1 MKTETFIRAS
11 IILVAVAVTCFIL
24 VPVYGVRPIE
34 VVHVTNEVVTVATA
48 TPRPAPTASPTPEPA
63 GGAAGSGAAASEAP
77 APEASPAPAE
87 EPVLEEVLV
96 EKSVDLNQASLEELD
111 RLPGIG
117 PALGQRIIDYREQ
130 NNGFYDIEEIMEV
143 SGIGEAKFAEL
154 KDRITVDNEGDMT
167 NEDSGGR

>member
-63 GGAAGSGAAASEAP
+63 GGAAGSSAAASEAP

-143 SGIGEAKFAEL
+143 SGIGEKTFQKLEPY
-154 KDRITVDNEGDMT
+154 IYVG
-167 NEDSGGR
+167 

>member
-1 MKTETFIRAS
+1 M
-11 IILVAVAVTCFIL
+11 
-24 VPVYGVRPIE
+24 
-34 VVHVTNEVVTVATA
+34 
-48 TPRPAPTASPTPEPA
+48 ASPTPEPA
-63 GGAAGSGAAASEAP
+63 GGAAGSSAAASEAP

-96 EKSVDLNQASLEELD
+96 EKSVDINQASLEELD

-143 SGIGEAKFAEL
+143 SGIGEKTFQKLEPY
-154 KDRITVDNEGDMT
+154 IYVG
-167 NEDSGGR
+167 

>member
-48 TPRPAPTASPTPEPA
+48 TPRPAPTASPTPVPAA
-63 GGAAGSGAAASEAP
+63 GGVAEGSSTAASEEAP
-77 APEASPAPAE
+77 PEASPAPTE

-96 EKSVDLNQASLEELD
+96 EKSIDINQASLEELD

-130 NNGFYDIEEIMEV
+130 NSGFYDIEEIMEV
-143 SGIGEAKFAEL
+143 SGIGEKTFQKLEPY
-154 KDRITVDNEGDMT
+154 IYVG
-167 NEDSGGR
+167 

>member
-34 VVHVTNEVVTVATA
+34 VVHVTNEVVTIATA

-63 GGAAGSGAAASEAP
+63 GGAAGSSAAASEAP

-96 EKSVDLNQASLEELD
+96 EKSVDINQASLEELD

-143 SGIGEAKFAEL
+143 SGIGEKTFQKLEPY
-154 KDRITVDNEGDMT
+154 IYVG
-167 NEDSGGR
+167 

>member
-48 TPRPAPTASPTPEPA
+48 TPRPAPMASPTPEPA
-63 GGAAGSGAAASEAP
+63 GGAAEGSSAAASEAVP
-77 APEASPAPAE
+77 PEASPAPAE

-96 EKSVDLNQASLEELD
+96 EKSVDINQASLEELD

-130 NNGFYDIEEIMEV
+130 NSGFYDIEEIMEV
-143 SGIGEAKFAEL
+143 SGIGEKTFAKLEPY
-154 KDRITVDNEGDMT
+154 ITVE
-167 NEDSGGR
+167 

>member
-63 GGAAGSGAAASEAP
+63 GGAAGSSAAASEAP

-96 EKSVDLNQASLEELD
+96 EKSVDINQASLEELD

-130 NNGFYDIEEIMEV
+130 NSGFYDIEEIMEV
-143 SGIGEAKFAEL
+143 SGIGEKTFQKLEPY
-154 KDRITVDNEGDMT
+154 IYVG
-167 NEDSGGR
+167 

>member
-48 TPRPAPTASPTPEPA
+48 TPRPTATPGPTPEPA
-63 GGAAGSGAAASEAP
+63 GGAAGSSAAASEAP

-143 SGIGEAKFAEL
+143 SGIGEKTFQKLEPY
-154 KDRITVDNEGDMT
+154 IYVG
-167 NEDSGGR
+167 

>member
-34 VVHVTNEVVTVATA
+34 VVHVTNEVTAVATA
-48 TPRPAPTASPTPEPA
+48 APRPTATPSPTPMPA
-63 GGAAGSGAAASEAP
+63 GGAAEGSSAAASEAVP
-77 APEASPAPAE
+77 PEASPAPTE

-96 EKSVDLNQASLEELD
+96 EKSVDINQASLEELD

-143 SGIGEAKFAEL
+143 SGIGEKTFQKLEPY
-154 KDRITVDNEGDMT
+154 IYVG
-167 NEDSGGR
+167 

>member
-11 IILVAVAVTCFIL
+11 IILVAVAVSCFIL

-34 VVHVTNEVVTVATA
+34 VVHVTNEVVAVATA
-48 TPRPAPTASPTPEPA
+48 APRPAPTASPTPVPA
-63 GGAAGSGAAASEAP
+63 GGAAGSSAAASEAP
-77 APEASPAPAE
+77 APETSPAPAE

-96 EKSVDLNQASLEELD
+96 EKSIDINQASLEELD

-143 SGIGEAKFAEL
+143 SGIGEKTFQKLEPY
-154 KDRITVDNEGDMT
+154 IYVG
-167 NEDSGGR
+167 

>member
-63 GGAAGSGAAASEAP
+63 GGAAGSSAAASEAVP
-77 APEASPAPAE
+77 PEASPAPAE

-96 EKSVDLNQASLEELD
+96 EKSVDINQASLEELD

-143 SGIGEAKFAEL
+143 SGIGEKTFQKLEPY
-154 KDRITVDNEGDMT
+154 IYVG
-167 NEDSGGR
+167 

>member
-34 VVHVTNEVVTVATA
+34 LVHVTNEVVTVATA

-63 GGAAGSGAAASEAP
+63 GGAAGSSAAASEAP
-77 APEASPAPAE
+77 APEASPAPTE

-143 SGIGEAKFAEL
+143 SGIGEKTFQKLEPY
-154 KDRITVDNEGDMT
+154 IYVG
-167 NEDSGGR
+167 

>member
-63 GGAAGSGAAASEAP
+63 GGAAGSSAAASEAAP
-77 APEASPAPAE
+77 PEASPAPAE

-96 EKSVDLNQASLEELD
+96 EKSIDINQASLEELD

-143 SGIGEAKFAEL
+143 SGIGEKTFQKLEPY
-154 KDRITVDNEGDMT
+154 IYVG
-167 NEDSGGR
+167 

>member
-24 VPVYGVRPIE
+24 VPVYGVRPIQL
-34 VVHVTNEVVTVATA
+34 VHVTNEVTAVATA
-48 TPRPAPTASPTPEPA
+48 APRPTATPSPTPMPA
-63 GGAAGSGAAASEAP
+63 GGAAEGSSAAASEAVP
-77 APEASPAPAE
+77 PEASPAPAE

-96 EKSVDLNQASLEELD
+96 EKSVDINQASLEELD

-143 SGIGEAKFAEL
+143 SGIGEKTFQKLEPY
-154 KDRITVDNEGDMT
+154 IYVG
-167 NEDSGGR
+167 

>member
-63 GGAAGSGAAASEAP
+63 GGAAGSSAAASEAP

-96 EKSVDLNQASLEELD
+96 EKSVDINQASLEELD

-117 PALGQRIIDYREQ
+117 PALGQRIIYYREQ

-143 SGIGEAKFAEL
+143 SGIGEKTFQKLEPY
-154 KDRITVDNEGDMT
+154 IYVG
-167 NEDSGGR
+167 

>member
-11 IILVAVAVTCFIL
+11 IILVAVAATCFIL

-34 VVHVTNEVVTVATA
+34 LVHVTNEVVTVATA

-63 GGAAGSGAAASEAP
+63 GGAAGSSAAASEAP
-77 APEASPAPAE
+77 PAPAE
-87 EPVLEEVLV
+87 EPMLEEVLV

-143 SGIGEAKFAEL
+143 SGIGEKTFQKLEPY
-154 KDRITVDNEGDMT
+154 IYVG
-167 NEDSGGR
+167 

>member
-63 GGAAGSGAAASEAP
+63 GGAAEGSSAAASEAP

-96 EKSVDLNQASLEELD
+96 EKSVDINQASLEELD

-130 NNGFYDIEEIMEV
+130 NSGFYDIEEIMEV
-143 SGIGEAKFAEL
+143 SGIGEKTFQKLEPY
-154 KDRITVDNEGDMT
+154 IYVG
-167 NEDSGGR
+167 

>member
-34 VVHVTNEVVTVATA
+34 VVHVTNEVVAVATA
-48 TPRPAPTASPTPEPA
+48 APRPAPTASPTPEPA

-143 SGIGEAKFAEL
+143 SGIGEKTFQKLEPY
-154 KDRITVDNEGDMT
+154 IYVG
-167 NEDSGGR
+167 

>member
-34 VVHVTNEVVTVATA
+34 VVHVTNEVVAVATA
-48 TPRPAPTASPTPEPA
+48 APRPAPTASPTPEPA
-63 GGAAGSGAAASEAP
+63 AGTAAVSSAAASEAP

-96 EKSVDLNQASLEELD
+96 EKSVDINQASLEELD

-143 SGIGEAKFAEL
+143 SGIGEKTFQKLEPY
-154 KDRITVDNEGDMT
+154 IYVG
-167 NEDSGGR
+167 

>member
-34 VVHVTNEVVTVATA
+34 LVHVTNEVVAVATA
-48 TPRPAPTASPTPEPA
+48 TPEPAPTASPTPEPA
-63 GGAAGSGAAASEAP
+63 AGTAAVSSAAASEAP

-143 SGIGEAKFAEL
+143 SGIGEKTFQKLEPY
-154 KDRITVDNEGDMT
+154 IYVG
-167 NEDSGGR
+167 

>member
-34 VVHVTNEVVTVATA
+34 VVHVTNEVVAVATA
-48 TPRPAPTASPTPEPA
+48 TPRPAPMASPTPEPA
-63 GGAAGSGAAASEAP
+63 GGAAGSSAAASEAP

-96 EKSVDLNQASLEELD
+96 EKSVDINQASLEELD

-143 SGIGEAKFAEL
+143 SGIGEKTFQKLEPY
-154 KDRITVDNEGDMT
+154 IYVG
-167 NEDSGGR
+167 

>member
-34 VVHVTNEVVTVATA
+34 VVHVTNEVTAVATA
-48 TPRPAPTASPTPEPA
+48 APRPTATPSPTPMPA
-63 GGAAGSGAAASEAP
+63 GGAAEGSSAAASEAP

-96 EKSVDLNQASLEELD
+96 EKSVDINQASLEELD

-130 NNGFYDIEEIMEV
+130 NNDFYDIEEIMEV
-143 SGIGEAKFAEL
+143 SGIGEKTFQKLEPY
-154 KDRITVDNEGDMT
+154 IYVG
-167 NEDSGGR
+167 

>member
-34 VVHVTNEVVTVATA
+34 LVHVTNEVVTVATA
-48 TPRPAPTASPTPEPA
+48 TPRPAPTASPTPVPA
-63 GGAAGSGAAASEAP
+63 GGAAGSSAAASEAP

-96 EKSVDLNQASLEELD
+96 EKSVDINQASLEELD

-143 SGIGEAKFAEL
+143 SGIGEKTFQKLEPY
-154 KDRITVDNEGDMT
+154 IYVG
-167 NEDSGGR
+167 

>member
-63 GGAAGSGAAASEAP
+63 GGAAGSSAAASEEVP
-77 APEASPAPAE
+77 PEASPAPAE

-96 EKSVDLNQASLEELD
+96 EKSVDINQASLEELD

-143 SGIGEAKFAEL
+143 SGIGEKTFQKLEPY
-154 KDRITVDNEGDMT
+154 IYVG
-167 NEDSGGR
+167 

>member
-34 VVHVTNEVVTVATA
+34 VVHVTNEVVAVATA

-63 GGAAGSGAAASEAP
+63 GGAAGSSAAASEAP

-143 SGIGEAKFAEL
+143 SGIGEKTFQKLEPY
-154 KDRITVDNEGDMT
+154 IYVG
-167 NEDSGGR
+167 

>member
-24 VPVYGVRPIE
+24 VPVYGVRPIQL
-34 VVHVTNEVVTVATA
+34 VHVTNEVVAVATA
-48 TPRPAPTASPTPEPA
+48 APRPTATPGPTPMPA
-63 GGAAGSGAAASEAP
+63 GGAAGTSAAASEEAP
-77 APEASPAPAE
+77 PEASSAPTE

-96 EKSVDLNQASLEELD
+96 EKSIDINQASLEELD

-130 NNGFYDIEEIMEV
+130 NSGFYDIEEIMEV
-143 SGIGEAKFAEL
+143 SGIGEKTFQKLEPY
-154 KDRITVDNEGDMT
+154 IYVG
-167 NEDSGGR
+167 

>member
-48 TPRPAPTASPTPEPA
+48 TPRPAPTASPTPVPAA
-63 GGAAGSGAAASEAP
+63 GGAAEGSSAAASE

-87 EPVLEEVLV
+87 EPMLEEVLV
-96 EKSVDLNQASLEELD
+96 EKSVDINQASLEELD

-143 SGIGEAKFAEL
+143 SGIGEKTFQKLEPY
-154 KDRITVDNEGDMT
+154 IYVG
-167 NEDSGGR
+167 

>member
-48 TPRPAPTASPTPEPA
+48 TPRPAPTASPTPVPA
-63 GGAAGSGAAASEAP
+63 GGAAGSSAAASEA
-77 APEASPAPAE
+77 APPETSPAPAE

-96 EKSVDLNQASLEELD
+96 EKSVDINQASLEELD

-143 SGIGEAKFAEL
+143 SGIGEKTFQKLEPY
-154 KDRITVDNEGDMT
+154 IYVG
-167 NEDSGGR
+167 

>member
-48 TPRPAPTASPTPEPA
+48 TPEPAPTASPTPEPA
-63 GGAAGSGAAASEAP
+63 GGAAGSSAAASEAP

-96 EKSVDLNQASLEELD
+96 EKSVDINQASLEELD

-143 SGIGEAKFAEL
+143 SGIGEKTFQKLEPY
-154 KDRITVDNEGDMT
+154 IYVG
-167 NEDSGGR
+167 

>member
-34 VVHVTNEVVTVATA
+34 VVHVTNEVVAVATA
-48 TPRPAPTASPTPEPA
+48 TPEPAPTASPTPEPA
-63 GGAAGSGAAASEAP
+63 AGTAAVSSAAASEAP

-96 EKSVDLNQASLEELD
+96 EKSVDINQASLEELD

-143 SGIGEAKFAEL
+143 SGIGEKTFQKLEPY
-154 KDRITVDNEGDMT
+154 IYVG
-167 NEDSGGR
+167 

>member
-34 VVHVTNEVVTVATA
+34 VVHVTNEVVTAATA
-48 TPRPAPTASPTPEPA
+48 TPRPAPTASPTPVPA
-63 GGAAGSGAAASEAP
+63 GGAAGSSAAASEEAP
-77 APEASPAPAE
+77 PEASPAPTE
-87 EPVLEEVLV
+87 VPVLEEVLV

-143 SGIGEAKFAEL
+143 SGIGEKTFQKLEPY
-154 KDRITVDNEGDMT
+154 IYVG
-167 NEDSGGR
+167 

>member
-34 VVHVTNEVVTVATA
+34 LVHVTNEVVAVATA
-48 TPRPAPTASPTPEPA
+48 APRPGPTASPTPMPA
-63 GGAAGSGAAASEAP
+63 GGAAGSSAAASEAP

-96 EKSVDLNQASLEELD
+96 EKSVDINQASLEELD

-130 NNGFYDIEEIMEV
+130 NSGFYDIEEIMEV
-143 SGIGEAKFAEL
+143 SGIGEKTFQKLEPY
-154 KDRITVDNEGDMT
+154 IYVG
-167 NEDSGGR
+167 

>member
-48 TPRPAPTASPTPEPA
+48 TPRPAPTASPTPVPAA
-63 GGAAGSGAAASEAP
+63 GGAAGSSAAASEAP

-96 EKSVDLNQASLEELD
+96 EKSVDINQASLEELD

-143 SGIGEAKFAEL
+143 SGIGEKTFQKLEPY
-154 KDRITVDNEGDMT
+154 IYVG
-167 NEDSGGR
+167 

>member
-48 TPRPAPTASPTPEPA
+48 TPRPALTASPTPEPA
-63 GGAAGSGAAASEAP
+63 GGAAGSSAAASEAP

-96 EKSVDLNQASLEELD
+96 EKSVDINQASLEELD

-143 SGIGEAKFAEL
+143 SGIGEKTFQKLEPY
-154 KDRITVDNEGDMT
+154 IYVG
-167 NEDSGGR
+167 

>member
-34 VVHVTNEVVTVATA
+34 LVHVTNEVVAVATA
-48 TPRPAPTASPTPEPA
+48 APRPAPTASPTPVPAA
-63 GGAAGSGAAASEAP
+63 GGVAEGSSTAASEEAP
-77 APEASPAPAE
+77 PEASPAPTE

-96 EKSVDLNQASLEELD
+96 EKSIDINQASLEELD

-143 SGIGEAKFAEL
+143 SGIGEKTFQKLEPY
-154 KDRITVDNEGDMT
+154 IYVG
-167 NEDSGGR
+167 